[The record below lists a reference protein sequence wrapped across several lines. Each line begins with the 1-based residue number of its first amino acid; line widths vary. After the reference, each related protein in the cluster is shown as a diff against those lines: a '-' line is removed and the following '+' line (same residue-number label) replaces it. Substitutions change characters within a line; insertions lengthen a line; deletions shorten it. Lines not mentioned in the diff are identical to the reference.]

1 MLADIAQ
8 TGTPM
13 KAIKFSDLPIGT
25 FFYFPGCGALCLKT
39 KSDSYQ
45 PEGYSSKP
53 TRGLNSPVI
62 LSEEDFD
69 GRPICDSAHVE
80 GDVG

>member
-1 MLADIAQ
+1 M
-8 TGTPM
+8 
-13 KAIKFSDLPIGT
+13 KFSDLPIGT

-39 KSDSYQ
+39 KLDSYQ
-45 PEGYSSKP
+45 PAGYSSKP

-69 GRPICDSAHVE
+69 GRPIEADSHVE